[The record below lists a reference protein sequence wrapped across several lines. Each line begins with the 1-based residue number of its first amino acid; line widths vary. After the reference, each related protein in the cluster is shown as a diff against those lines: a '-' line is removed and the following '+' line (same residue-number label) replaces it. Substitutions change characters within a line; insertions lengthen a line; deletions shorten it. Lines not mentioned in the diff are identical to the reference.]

1 MWTTIEGCD
10 MKRYST
16 MNVYVCIVV
25 NETHAHKTTDIY
37 AFKGGGYVYFNKILH
52 VVHRTEPFQSLSFE
66 C

>member
-25 NETHAHKTTDIY
+25 NEIITHAHKTTDIY

-52 VVHRTEPFQSLSFE
+52 VSSQN
-66 C
+66 